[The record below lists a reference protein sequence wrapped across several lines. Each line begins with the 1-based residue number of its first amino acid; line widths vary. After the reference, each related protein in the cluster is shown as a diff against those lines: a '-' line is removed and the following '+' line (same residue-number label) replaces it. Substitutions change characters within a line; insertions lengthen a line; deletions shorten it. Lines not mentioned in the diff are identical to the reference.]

1 MRGRVVVA
9 QPRKLAALALLLPL
23 LAGCQINYLLKS
35 AKGQLSLLTSGVA
48 IDQALQDPG
57 LDEEQKRKLLLAQ
70 EAREFGEQRL
80 GLKPTKN
87 YTQFV
92 KLDRAS
98 VTYVVSAAPA
108 WELKAHQWSFPI
120 VGKVP
125 YKGYFSEDDAKAEEL
140 ELRAQG
146 LDTYLRGVSA
156 YSTLGWFR
164 DPLLSSMLRAKDHDL
179 VNTIIHESTHATLFV
194 KSSAD
199 FNERLATFFGN
210 QGAEAFYFA
219 KEGPDSPTVKRIRDE
234 NADEKVFADFISAEL
249 KELEAWYRAL
259 PADGRDPQAKAARIR
274 RIQEKFRDEVAPR
287 LLTDAYRRF
296 PELELNN
303 ARLMV
308 YKTYLGDLRDFQTVF
323 DTIGGDFPAFIRLA
337 RLLEKAEKPAST
349 LKEWTGLSKDELLAK
364 LK

>member
-1 MRGRVVVA
+1 MRER
-9 QPRKLAALALLLPL
+9 LALAVLVALLAPL
-23 LAGCQINYLLKS
+23 LSGCQINYLWKS

-48 IDQALQDPG
+48 ISEALEDPS
-57 LDEEQKRKLLLAQ
+57 LDEEQKRKLQLAQ
-70 EAREFGEQRL
+70 EAREFGEKHL

-87 YTQFV
+87 YTKFV
-92 KLDRAS
+92 KLDRSA

-125 YKGYFSEDDAKAEEL
+125 YKGYFDEGDAKTEEL

-146 LDTYLRGVSA
+146 LDTYMRGVSA
-156 YSTLGWFR
+156 YSTLGWFK

-179 VNTIIHESTHATLFV
+179 VNTIIHESTHATLYV

-219 KEGPDSPTVKRIRDE
+219 KEGADSATVRLIRNE
-234 NADEKVFADFISAEL
+234 NADEKMFADFISKEL
-249 KELEAWYRAL
+249 KDLEAWYKSL
-259 PADGRDPQAKAARIR
+259 PTEGRDPAAKIARIKQ
-274 RIQEKFRDEVAPR
+274 IQEKFRSEVQPQMK
-287 LLTDAYRRF
+287 TDAYKRF
-296 PELELNN
+296 ADLELNN

-323 DTIGGDFPAFIRLA
+323 DTLGGDFPTFIRLA
-337 RLLEKAEKPAST
+337 HLLEKAEKPEAT
-349 LKEWTGLSKDELLAK
+349 LKEWTALSKDDLLAK

>member
-1 MRGRVVVA
+1 MRARITT
-9 QPRKLAALALLLPL
+9 LALLVPL

-48 IDQALQDPG
+48 IEKALQDPAIE
-57 LDEEQKRKLLLAQ
+57 EEQKRKLRLAQ
-70 EAREFGEQRL
+70 EAREFGEKQL

-87 YTQFV
+87 YTKYVQ
-92 KLDRAS
+92 LDRSS

-125 YKGYFSEDDAKAEEL
+125 YKGYFTENEAKEEEL

-146 LDTYLRGVSA
+146 LDTYMRGVSA
-156 YSTLGWFR
+156 YSTLGWFQ

-179 VNTIIHESTHATLFV
+179 VNTIIHESTHATLYV

-199 FNERLATFFGN
+199 FNERLATSFGN

-219 KEGPDSPTVKRIRDE
+219 KEGPESPTVKQIRDE
-234 NADEKVFADFISAEL
+234 NADEKVFADFISKEL
-249 KELEAWYRAL
+249 KDLEAWYKAL
-259 PADGRDPQAKAARIR
+259 PAEGRDPAQKIARIKQ
-274 RIQEKFRDEVAPR
+274 IQEKFRSDVQPG
-287 LLTDAYRRF
+287 LKTDAYKRF

-323 DTIGGDFPAFIRLA
+323 DTIGGDFPTFIRLA
-337 RLLEKAEKPAST
+337 HLLEKVEKPEAT
-349 LKEWTGLSKDELLAK
+349 LKEWTGLSKEVLLAK
-364 LK
+364 LN

>member
-1 MRGRVVVA
+1 MRGAR
-9 QPRKLAALALLLPL
+9 RGLCLTLILATPFLG
-23 LAGCQINYLLKS
+23 GCQISYLLKS
-35 AKGQLSLLTSGVA
+35 ARGQWELLTSGVA
-48 IDQALQDPG
+48 IEKALQDPS
-57 LDEEQKRKLLLAQ
+57 LDEEQKRKLRLAQ
-70 EAREFGEQRL
+70 EAREFGENHM
-80 GLKPTKN
+80 GLKATKN
-87 YTQFV
+87 YTEFV
-92 KLDRAS
+92 KLDRPA

-108 WELKAHQWSFPI
+108 WELKAHTWSFPI

-125 YKGYFSEDDAKAEEL
+125 YKGYFAEDDAKAEEL

-219 KEGPDSPTVKRIRDE
+219 KEGEDSPTVRRLRDE
-234 NADEKVFADFISAEL
+234 NADERTFAAFISREL
-249 KELEAWYRAL
+249 KELESWYRGLRAEEKR
-259 PADGRDPQAKAARIR
+259 PEVKSARLAQ
-274 RIQEKFRDEVAPR
+274 IQSKFRDEVLPGMK
-287 LLTDAYRRF
+287 TDLYRKF
-296 PELELNN
+296 PDLALNN

-308 YKTYLGDLRDFQTVF
+308 YKTYLGDLDDFATVFEKTGRDFPTL
-323 DTIGGDFPAFIRLA
+323 IRLA
-337 RLLEKAEKPAST
+337 HLLEKAEKPEVT
-349 LKEWTGLSKDELLAK
+349 LKEWTTLSKDELLAK
-364 LK
+364 LAP